1 MPLCYL
7 ALAMPAPAPAAER
20 PHVVLDRVRMAFDDR
35 PVVDGLTCSFARG
48 RVTVIL
54 GGSGSGKTTLL
65 RLVAGLIR
73 PSSGRIEIDG
83 TDVASLSEAAMAPVR
98 SKIGMLFQGGALL
111 DSLTVGDNLALP
123 LRERTSLSE
132 ERIAGIVDG
141 RLDSVG
147 LDRRVADLLPGQ
159 LSGGMLRRVAL
170 ARAILLDPEILLC
183 DEPFSGLD
191 PISVKRIELLL
202 SRLNRHHGMTIVI
215 VSHHIASTVRLA
227 DRVLLLLPG
236 RAIAGAPDELR
247 ASPDRDVSGFFDE
260 DLDESLEPQEV
271 ATRLGPHVGDATAPA
286 GTPGR

>member
-1 MPLCYL
+1 
-7 ALAMPAPAPAAER
+7 MPAPDADR
-20 PHVVLDRVRMAFDDR
+20 PHVVLDRVSMAFDER
-35 PVVDGLTCSFARG
+35 PVVDGLSCSFPRG

-65 RLVAGLIR
+65 RLVAGLLR
-73 PSSGRIEIDG
+73 PTSGRIEIDG
-83 TDVASLSEAAMAPVR
+83 TDVAALPESALAPVR
-98 SKIGMLFQGGALL
+98 ARIGMLFQGGALL
-111 DSLTVGDNLALP
+111 DSLSVGDNLALP
-123 LRERTSLSE
+123 LRERTRLPE
-132 ERIAGIVDG
+132 KRIAEIVAA

-147 LDRRVADLLPGQ
+147 LDDRVARLLPGQ

-202 SRLNRHHGMTIVI
+202 SRLNRHHGMTILI

-236 RAIAGAPDELR
+236 RPVEGSPADLR
-247 ASPDRDVSGFFDE
+247 ASPDREISGFFDE
-260 DLDESLEPQEV
+260 DLDESLEPREV
-271 ATRLGPHVGDATAPA
+271 ATRLEPLEAEPRAHEGPA
-286 GTPGR
+286 G

>member
-1 MPLCYL
+1 
-7 ALAMPAPAPAAER
+7 MPAPDADR
-20 PHVVLDRVRMAFDDR
+20 PHVVLDRVSMAFDER
-35 PVVDGLTCSFARG
+35 PVVDGLSCSFPRG

-65 RLVAGLIR
+65 RLVAGLLR
-73 PSSGRIEIDG
+73 PTSGRIEIDG
-83 TDVASLSEAAMAPVR
+83 TDVAALPESALAPVR
-98 SKIGMLFQGGALL
+98 ARIGMLFQGGALL
-111 DSLTVGDNLALP
+111 DSLSVGDNLALP
-123 LRERTSLSE
+123 LRERTRLPE
-132 ERIAGIVDG
+132 KRIAEIVAA

-147 LDRRVADLLPGQ
+147 LDDRVARLLPGQ

-202 SRLNRHHGMTIVI
+202 SRLNRHHGMTILI

-236 RAIAGAPDELR
+236 RAVAGSPGELR
-247 ASPDRDVSGFFDE
+247 ASPDREISGFFDE
-260 DLDESLEPQEV
+260 DLDESLEPSGV
-271 ATRLGPHVGDATAPA
+271 ATRLDPLDAEPRAD
-286 GTPGR
+286 GSTPG

>member
-1 MPLCYL
+1 
-7 ALAMPAPAPAAER
+7 MPAPDADR
-20 PHVVLDRVRMAFDDR
+20 PHVVLDRVSMAFDER
-35 PVVDGLTCSFARG
+35 PVVDGLSCSFPRG

-65 RLVAGLIR
+65 RLVAGLLR
-73 PSSGRIEIDG
+73 PTSGRIEIDG
-83 TDVASLSEAAMAPVR
+83 TDVAALPGSALAPVR
-98 SKIGMLFQGGALL
+98 ARIGMLFQGGALL
-111 DSLTVGDNLALP
+111 DSLSVGDNLALP
-123 LRERTSLSE
+123 LRERTRLPE
-132 ERIAGIVDG
+132 KRIAEIVAA

-147 LDRRVADLLPGQ
+147 LDDRVARLLPGQ

-202 SRLNRHHGMTIVI
+202 SRLNRHHGMTILI

-236 RAIAGAPDELR
+236 RPVEGSPADLR
-247 ASPDRDVSGFFDE
+247 ASPDREISGFFDE
-260 DLDESLEPQEV
+260 DLDESLEPREV
-271 ATRLGPHVGDATAPA
+271 ATRLEPLEAEPRAHEGPA
-286 GTPGR
+286 G

>member
-1 MPLCYL
+1 
-7 ALAMPAPAPAAER
+7 MPAPDADR
-20 PHVVLDRVRMAFDDR
+20 PHVVLDRVSMAFDER
-35 PVVDGLTCSFARG
+35 PVVDGLSCSFPRC

-65 RLVAGLIR
+65 RLVAGLLR
-73 PSSGRIEIDG
+73 PTSGRIEIDG
-83 TDVASLSEAAMAPVR
+83 TDVAALPESALAPVR
-98 SKIGMLFQGGALL
+98 ARIGMLFQGGALL
-111 DSLTVGDNLALP
+111 DSLSVGDNLALP
-123 LRERTSLSE
+123 LRERTRLPE
-132 ERIAGIVDG
+132 KRIAEIVAA

-147 LDRRVADLLPGQ
+147 LDDRVARLLPGQ

-202 SRLNRHHGMTIVI
+202 SRLNRHHGMTILI

-236 RAIAGAPDELR
+236 RAVEGSPADLR
-247 ASPDRDVSGFFDE
+247 ASPDREISGFFDE
-260 DLDESLEPQEV
+260 DLDESLEPREV
-271 ATRLGPHVGDATAPA
+271 ATRLEPLEAEPRAHEGPA
-286 GTPGR
+286 G

>member
-1 MPLCYL
+1 
-7 ALAMPAPAPAAER
+7 MPAPDADR
-20 PHVVLDRVRMAFDDR
+20 PHVVLDRVSMAFDER
-35 PVVDGLTCSFARG
+35 PVVDGLSCSFPRG

-65 RLVAGLIR
+65 RLVAGLLR
-73 PSSGRIEIDG
+73 PTSGRIEIDG
-83 TDVASLSEAAMAPVR
+83 TDVAALPESALAPVR
-98 SKIGMLFQGGALL
+98 ARIGMLFQGGALL
-111 DSLTVGDNLALP
+111 DSLSVGDNLALP
-123 LRERTSLSE
+123 LRERTRLPE
-132 ERIAGIVDG
+132 KRIAEIVAA

-147 LDRRVADLLPGQ
+147 LDDRVARLLPGQ

-202 SRLNRHHGMTIVI
+202 SRLNRHHGMTILI

-236 RAIAGAPDELR
+236 RAVEGSPADLR
-247 ASPDRDVSGFFDE
+247 ASPDREISGFFDE
-260 DLDESLEPQEV
+260 DLDESLEPREV
-271 ATRLGPHVGDATAPA
+271 ATRLEPLETEPRAHEGTA
-286 GTPGR
+286 G